1 MFDFK
6 GRTLIE
12 NTPVLTSFFFN
23 KGVKPSNVAFTFKS
37 LSKVDLG
44 NRIGQHQISQN

>member
-12 NTPVLTSFFFN
+12 NTPVLTSFFN
-23 KGVKPSNVAFTFKS
+23 KGVKPSNVAFTFKL
-37 LSKVDLG
+37 LSKVDLE